1 MNNQEVISK
10 VTIDLFEL
18 SRVGAAQIVFRC
30 THNDRKMVNAA
41 AHRVGLK
48 TSEFMRLVVIQSA
61 QQVLNGAAVRR
72 IEPETVVVEP
82 DHVRIDPTLPPG
94 VKV

>member
-1 MNNQEVISK
+1 MSDQEVISK
-10 VTIDLFEL
+10 VTIDLYEL

-30 THNDRKMVNAA
+30 THNDRKLVNAA

-61 QQVLNGAAVRR
+61 NQVMQGAAVRR
-72 IEPETVVVEP
+72 IDPEPVHVEPE
-82 DHVRIDPTLPPG
+82 HVRIDPTLPPG